1 MEFTTTMSLV
11 GRNTGIEVPVEVIE
25 RLGAGKKPAVVVT
38 VNGYTYRSTVAVMG
52 GRFLISFSAEKRKET
67 GIEGGDPITVV
78 IELDT
83 EPRTTE
89 VPADLAEALDDAGAL
104 ARFDALS
111 PSARKA
117 HVTKVESAK
126 ADATRERR
134 IAAVVASLA

>member
-1 MEFTTTMSLV
+1 MEFTTTMSLM

-67 GIEGGDPITVV
+67 GIQGGDPITVV

-117 HVTKVESAK
+117 HITKVESAK

>member
-1 MEFTTTMSLV
+1 MEFTTTMSLM
-11 GRNTGIEVPVEVIE
+11 GRNTGIEVPAEVIE

-52 GRFLISFSAEKRKET
+52 GRFLISFSSDRRKET

-78 IELDT
+78 IELDP

-89 VPADLAEALDDAGAL
+89 VPADLAEALDASGAR

-111 PSARKA
+111 PSAGKA
-117 HVTKVESAK
+117 HITRVESAK

>member
-1 MEFTTTMSLV
+1 MEFTTTMSLM

-67 GIEGGDPITVV
+67 GIQGGDPITVV

-117 HVTKVESAK
+117 QITKVESAK

>member
-1 MEFTTTMSLV
+1 MEFTTTMSLM

-67 GIEGGDPITVV
+67 GIQGGDPITVV

-89 VPADLAEALDDAGAL
+89 VPADLTAALDDAGAL

-117 HVTKVESAK
+117 HITKVESAK